1 MNKACKIIINQF
13 LISYCKE
20 TLIQDL
26 EDSPCNIYLLGSTD
40 CTKDAFST
48 NVFTLSSS
56 LKTKFNFI

>member
-1 MNKACKIIINQF
+1 MNKACKTIINQF

-26 EDSPCNIYLLGSTD
+26 EDSPCNSYLLGSTD

-48 NVFTLSSS
+48 NIFT
-56 LKTKFNFI
+56 

>member
-1 MNKACKIIINQF
+1 MNKACKTIINQF

-26 EDSPCNIYLLGSTD
+26 EDSPSYLLGSTD

-48 NVFTLSSS
+48 NIFT
-56 LKTKFNFI
+56 